1 MAQADPLITTL
12 KKALKAQG
20 LTYHAVAKGLGVSEA
35 SVKRYFSRKQFSL
48 AQLERICQLLG
59 MELSDLVRMM
69 DAETRQLTELTE
81 AQERELTSDIRLL
94 LVAFLVVNGLT
105 YQDLIRYYRLSE
117 TDTVRYLARLDRLR
131 LIELFPQNRIKLLI
145 SPNFTWRRN
154 GPIQQFFTA
163 HMQQDFFRSP
173 FDQRDE
179 AFLFL
184 SGMLSLRSID
194 SLVQQMENL
203 ALDFNELNQAD
214 RHKPL
219 DKRFG
224 YGMILAIRPWRPTV
238 FRKLEKYTSDGD
250 PETR

>member
-145 SPNFTWRRN
+145 SPNFT
-154 GPIQQFFTA
+154 
-163 HMQQDFFRSP
+163 
-173 FDQRDE
+173 
-179 AFLFL
+179 
-184 SGMLSLRSID
+184 
-194 SLVQQMENL
+194 
-203 ALDFNELNQAD
+203 
-214 RHKPL
+214 
-219 DKRFG
+219 
-224 YGMILAIRPWRPTV
+224 
-238 FRKLEKYTSDGD
+238 
-250 PETR
+250 